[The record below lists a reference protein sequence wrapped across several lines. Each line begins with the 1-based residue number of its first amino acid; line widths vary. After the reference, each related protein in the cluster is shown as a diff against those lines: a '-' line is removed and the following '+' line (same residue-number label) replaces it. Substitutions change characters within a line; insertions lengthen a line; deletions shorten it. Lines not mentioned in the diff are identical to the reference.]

1 MLTRNFF
8 CVRRSF
14 FFFFFFLS
22 LRPSSIVLFLCRF
35 CPEVVW
41 KACCSRPGH
50 FTRRRGG
57 ALYVVHATLPNCLGN
72 CPRMSQ
78 SAYCSGNSANDF
90 HQPETA
96 IPVSAQPLSLNSG
109 TPDSRAAGI
118 STSYC
123 TAGRKCRQPLIGR
136 PL

>member
-14 FFFFFFLS
+14 HFFS
-22 LRPSSIVLFLCRF
+22 LRPCSIVLFLCRF

-50 FTRRRGG
+50 FTGRRGG
-57 ALYVVHATLPNCLGN
+57 VYVVHATLPNCPCN
-72 CPRMSQ
+72 CPRVSQ
-78 SAYCSGNSANDF
+78 AAYCSGNSANDF

-96 IPVSAQPLSLNSG
+96 TPTSAQPLSSNSG

-123 TAGRKCRQPLIGR
+123 TAGRERRRPLVGR